1 MLKIETSFKLP
12 KEFEVKGSPKTL
24 AQAIRVYE
32 ARSHYGLADTKGR
45 GEVNRTTKKVY
56 KQKGTGGA
64 RHGARSAPIFVG
76 GGVAFGPKAKE
87 RVLKLSQAL
96 RQNAFKVAVS
106 VKAKDGGVFVVSG
119 FSTLSSTKEMAAL
132 LKKIDAKARKFV
144 VALSVAN
151 MLKGRFVRNIAGVEI
166 ITFKNLNA
174 YKVLLGGVLVI
185 DKEAFGEEAKKE
197 TKSEVKEIKAEKKT
211 IKKAEP
217 KKAVKKTVKKAVRK
231 GSK

>member
-1 MLKIETSFKLP
+1 LKS
-12 KEFEVKGSPKTL
+12 KEVRRLLLRLS
-24 AQAIRVYE
+24 VYTRPE
-32 ARSHYGLADTKGR
+32 ATTDS
-45 GEVNRTTKKVY
+45 RT
-56 KQKGTGGA
+56 
-64 RHGARSAPIFVG
+64 
-76 GGVAFGPKAKE
+76 PKAEAKSIE
-87 RVLKLSQAL
+87 PQRRFTSKRRVLKLSQAL